1 MDTPIPV
8 EATAVTVAQPT
19 PMVPAPAMVQQPE
32 SLLPAIITLAK
43 DPAVDVSKLS
53 ALLDMQAK
61 MEARQAEREA
71 TEAFTAL
78 SGELPRVKK
87 TGVIDMGAKGSMKF
101 AKWDEMDKVIRPLLV
116 KHGFTL
122 SFNSVERTSGGLT
135 VTGELM
141 HRSGHIRTA
150 TIPLA
155 LDSGAGRNNL
165 QAMGS
170 TLSYGKRYCAEM
182 LLNIVREGDDDDGNK
197 GGVAYITPE
206 QCEELQDL
214 IRETGT
220 DDRKFLATMGAD
232 ELGQIPQAA
241 FTAGKNMLL
250 AKRKKAS

>member
-1 MDTPIPV
+1 MDTPIPA
-8 EATAVTVAQPT
+8 EATAITVAQPT
-19 PMVPAPAMVQQPE
+19 PMVPAVQQPE

-43 DPAVDVSKLS
+43 DPQVDVGKLD
-53 ALLDMQAK
+53 ALLSMQAK

-71 TEAFTAL
+71 IEAFTAL
-78 SGELPRVKK
+78 SAELPRVKK
-87 TGVIDMGAKGSMKF
+87 TGVIDMGQKGSMKF
-101 AKWDEMDKVIRPLLV
+101 AQWHEMDRVIRPLLV

-122 SFNSVERTSGGLT
+122 SFNSVERASGGLT

-141 HRSGHIRTA
+141 HRSGHVRTA

-197 GGVAYITPE
+197 GGTAYITPE
-206 QCEELQDL
+206 QCEELQAL

-220 DDRKFLATMGAD
+220 DEKRFLATMGVE
-232 ELGQIPQAA
+232 ELGQIAQAA
-241 FTAGKNMLL
+241 FTPGMNMLL